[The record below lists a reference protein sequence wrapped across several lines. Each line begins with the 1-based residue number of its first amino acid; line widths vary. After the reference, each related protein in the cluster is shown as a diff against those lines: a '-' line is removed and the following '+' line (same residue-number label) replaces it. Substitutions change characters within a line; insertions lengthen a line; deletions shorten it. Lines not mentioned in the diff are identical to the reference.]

1 MKKQST
7 NTFVIYNVN
16 DTQLELSLSAGT
28 NLIR

>member
-7 NTFVIYNVN
+7 NTFVIYKVN